1 MKRKD
6 VDCSENKSF
15 GKKNKKSVSI
25 KEFFFIFLIAGFR
38 G

>member
-25 KEFFFIFLIAGFR
+25 KEFFFYISYRRF
-38 G
+38 